1 MIRLR
6 PPSVSRL
13 CLIAGIAAVVATFGF
28 VHGVTK
34 NPWASSSL
42 PSASAQPSSGPN
54 ATQTSSG
61 PYPSDDRGFINSSA
75 RCDGS
80 QTAAAIVRT
89 PNSLVTICADQQ
101 GGYLYRGVRLSDGAA
116 LNVPAETTGGR
127 EFVARSD
134 SVTYSLST
142 QQLVITAG
150 DTVVR
155 REPVVEY
162 REPHTFSAELPL
174 GAQTS
179 ASPAPS
185 TQQSAR

>member
-1 MIRLR
+1 M
-6 PPSVSRL
+6 
-13 CLIAGIAAVVATFGF
+13 AGIAAVVATFGF
-28 VHGVTK
+28 VHGVAK
-34 NPWASSSL
+34 NPWATSSV
-42 PSASAQPSSGPN
+42 PSAGAQPSSGPN
-54 ATQTSSG
+54 ATQTVSSSG

-89 PNSLVTICADQQ
+89 PNSLVTICAVQQ

-116 LNVPAETTGGR
+116 LNVPAEPTGGR
-127 EFVARSD
+127 EFVARSEG
-134 SVTYSLST
+134 VTYSLST

-155 REPVVEY
+155 QESVIEY
-162 REPHTFSAELPL
+162 REPHSFSAELPV
-174 GAQTS
+174 GVQPS